1 MKKVNLYVSQGVYD
15 AIDPVWIAGQNMPS
29 SETNALSMAC
39 MEIAAEDRQCRIY
52 PFSELEK
59 YPDIISH
66 FGITGPPVL
75 IIYETETQRAE
86 ALMPPITKQRIIDA
100 YNNHGKEGRG
110 GFAITNG
117 SGINPF
123 GLFNIP
129 WWIILIALAAITMQQ
144 HEKK

>member
-15 AIDPVWIAGQNMPS
+15 AIDPVWTAGQNMPS
-29 SETNALSMAC
+29 SETSALSMAC

-66 FGITGPPVL
+66 FGITGQPVL

-86 ALMPPITKQRIIDA
+86 ALMPPITKKRIVDA
-100 YNNHGKEGRG
+100 YNKHGKEGRG
-110 GFAITNG
+110 GVAITNG

-129 WWIILIALAAITMQQ
+129 WWIILIALAITMQQ